1 MRKGAKVAAALLLL
15 AACAEDKEQHKTQL
29 EAAAQ
34 AERLIAQQDDA
45 RCQNFGRPGSDAYS
59 DAYIECRTRL
69 ENHRAEMR
77 K

>member
-1 MRKGAKVAAALLLL
+1 MWKGAKVAAVLFLLV
-15 AACAEDKEQHKTQL
+15 ACAEDKEQRQAQI

-34 AERLIAQQDDA
+34 AEAFAAQQDDA
-45 RCQNFGRPGSDAYS
+45 RCQSYAKPGS

-69 ENHRAEMR
+69 KNHRAEMR

>member
-1 MRKGAKVAAALLLL
+1 MALSIPPVSIR
-15 AACAEDKEQHKTQL
+15 E
-29 EAAAQ
+29 AAQ

-45 RCQNFGRPGSDAYS
+45 RSQNFGRPGS